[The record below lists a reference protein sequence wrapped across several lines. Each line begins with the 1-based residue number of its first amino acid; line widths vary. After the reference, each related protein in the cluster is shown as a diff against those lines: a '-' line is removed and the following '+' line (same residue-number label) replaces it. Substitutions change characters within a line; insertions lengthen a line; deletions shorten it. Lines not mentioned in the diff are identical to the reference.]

1 MEKLSNSTPESQ
13 TTQVINSQRA
23 WMDTSPKEDIQMPKM
38 HLKKYSM
45 TLIIRDMQIQTTMM
59 RFHLTPVRTVI
70 INKSRN
76 KKCWWQCE
84 GKRSLVHCG
93 WECRLCSTVE
103 NSMGFPQKLKNWLF
117 GPVIPLFAHQD
128 AKIRA
133 LWYPAIAFG
142 VKVWLS
148 NIHWSILLGKF
159 YKLHTSNMYRFYMS
173 SILQYSGFQ

>member
-1 MEKLSNSTPESQ
+1 MNLYNSTPESQ
-13 TTQVINSQRA
+13 TIQLGNRQRA
-23 WMDTSPKEDIQMPKM
+23 WMDTSPKEDIQMPKI

-45 TLIIRDMQIQTTMM
+45 TLIIRERQLQTTMM
-59 RFHLTPVRTVI
+59 RYHLTPVRTVI
-70 INKSRN
+70 INKSTN
-76 KKCWWQCE
+76 NKCWWQCE
-84 GKRSLVHCG
+84 GKRSLVHCR
-93 WECRLCSTVE
+93 WECRLGSTVE
-103 NSMGFPQKLKNWLF
+103 NSMWFPQKLKNWLF

-142 VKVWLS
+142 VKPWLS

-173 SILQYSGFQ
+173 RIFQYSGFQ